1 MTTKNDEC
9 ARWNSAS
16 EFWRAS
22 RNNSLGVD
30 NQCLLVC
37 ERQIVNTNAWE
48 IAETRVM
55 SLVRDGTDCNPRDRH
70 RVSLQGQCQVMDR
83 TGVFDN
89 IT

>member
-1 MTTKNDEC
+1 MTNKNEEC

-70 RVSLQGQCQVMDR
+70 RVCLQGQCQVMDR